1 MALMP
6 AQFPK
11 GGKSYLPVE
20 VKISD
25 LRESPSSFLSPMK
38 TKYKR
43 IHNIEYTLYC
53 RTIDVV
59 YVCKK
64 CNTNPIH
71 RHGETTSKC
80 IRCGTQM
87 RVKTVTEGR
96 EKQELMLDQK
106 ESEYLLEGLIIKTG
120 SNIDLEVKLKLIKLL
135 SIETKKEMLDYLVNK
150 E

>member
-6 AQFPK
+6 AQFLK
-11 GGKSYLPVE
+11 GGKSYMPVE

-25 LRESPSSFLSPMK
+25 RREYPSSFLSPMK
-38 TKYKR
+38 TKYNR
-43 IHNIEYTLYC
+43 IHNIEYTLNC
-53 RTIDVV
+53 RTIDKL
-59 YVCKK
+59 YECKK

-71 RHGETTSKC
+71 RHGETGKC
-80 IRCGTQM
+80 LRCDTQM
-87 RVKTVTEGR
+87 RVKTLTEGR
-96 EKQELMLDQK
+96 ERQELMLDQK